1 MRRIGERCYEIEK
14 QKMEVL
20 KNIKQELTEKDYI
33 SIRER
38 WDKEDELL
46 NSRTGTFLTANTILF
61 AAAQF
66 QKESLYSLGIAI
78 VGIIVTIFWLLVSSR
93 SARIIAYFYGIC
105 QEIMPKYM
113 KFIYSYK
120 KPRLTPTKI
129 ITKVLPLIILISW
142 LTFIVYYYVGS

>member
-1 MRRIGERCYEIEK
+1 MLRFWKQSYEIEK
-14 QKMEVL
+14 MEDL
-20 KNIKQELTEKDYI
+20 KRIREELSEMDYV

-46 NSRTGTFLTANTILF
+46 NNRTGTFLTANTILF

-66 QKESLYSLGIAI
+66 QKESIYSLGIAI
-78 VGIIVTIFWLLVSSR
+78 VGVIVTIFWMLVSSR

-105 QEIMPKYM
+105 QDIMPKYM

-142 LTFIVYYYVGS
+142 LTFIVCYYVGI

>member
-1 MRRIGERCYEIEK
+1 MLRFRKQSSKIEK
-14 QKMEVL
+14 MEDL
-20 KNIKQELTEKDYI
+20 KNIRQELTKTDYK

-66 QKESLYSLGIAI
+66 QKESIYSLGIAI
-78 VGIIVTIFWLLVSSR
+78 VGVIVTIFWMLVSSR
-93 SARIIAYFYGIC
+93 SARIITYFYDIC
-105 QEIMPKYM
+105 QDIMPKYM
-113 KFIYSYK
+113 KYIYTYK

-142 LTFIVYYYVGS
+142 LTFIVCYYVGI